1 MDLFVIVLWQL
12 PNSPKGRAGPDY
24 DKQLCR
30 CVHLLLTNR
39 FLVRMGELIFDDIF
53 KVQRVNPDGKKY
65 DKGMLLES
73 WCSTACSPNYMQ
85 LLVLGYLCFLLLLN
99 MISIYFILK
108 YLKSCNTH

>member
-1 MDLFVIVLWQL
+1 MGLGGLRQL
-12 PNSPKGRAGPDY
+12 PNSPDY

-65 DKGMLLES
+65 DKGMLLVLLES
-73 WCSTACSPNYMQ
+73 ACSPNYMQ
-85 LLVLGYLCFLLLLN
+85 LVLGHLCFLLLL
-99 MISIYFILK
+99 
-108 YLKSCNTH
+108 CA